1 MNTSLFLFLRRL
13 YRTSKL
19 AALGLGLCAVWVVV
33 ALAAPWIATHDPFE
47 QSLTERYQPPSKDHW
62 FGTDRLGRDIFS
74 RVVYGSRSSLMA
86 GILVVGLALVIGG
99 AIGAV
104 AGFKGGRVDEVLMRL
119 AEMVMGFPSLILA
132 MAIAAML
139 GPSLQ
144 NAVIAIVAAWWPRY
158 ARVTRSAVLAEREKE
173 YVLASISVGASPSRV
188 LVRSILPNALPTV
201 LVLATLDIGFA
212 ILTFSGLSYLGLG
225 EAPPAPEWGALVAE
239 GINAFH
245 YWWLSAFP
253 GAAIFSVA
261 LAFNFLG
268 DGLRDLLDPQ
278 ARALGR

>member
-1 MNTSLFLFLRRL
+1 LNASPFAFVRRL
-13 YRTSKL
+13 YAASKL
-19 AALGLGLCAVWVVV
+19 AALGLFLCLGWLVV
-33 ALAAPWIATHDPFE
+33 ALAAPLIATHDPLE
-47 QSLTERYQPPSKDHW
+47 QSITERYHPPSKDHW

-74 RVVYGSRSSLMA
+74 RVVYGSRSSLTA
-86 GILVVGLALVIGG
+86 GVAVVGTALLIGG
-99 AIGAV
+99 AVGAI
-104 AGFKGGRVDEVLMRL
+104 AGFAGGRIDETLMRL
-119 AEMVMGFPSLILA
+119 ADMVMGFPSLILA

-144 NAVIAIVAAWWPRY
+144 NAVVAIVAAWWPRY
-158 ARVTRSAVLAEREKE
+158 ARMTRAAVLAEREKE
-173 YVLASISVGASPSRV
+173 YVQASVALGASPARV

-245 YWWLSAFP
+245 YWWLSTFP

-261 LAFNFLG
+261 IAFNFLG

-278 ARALGR
+278 ARDGR